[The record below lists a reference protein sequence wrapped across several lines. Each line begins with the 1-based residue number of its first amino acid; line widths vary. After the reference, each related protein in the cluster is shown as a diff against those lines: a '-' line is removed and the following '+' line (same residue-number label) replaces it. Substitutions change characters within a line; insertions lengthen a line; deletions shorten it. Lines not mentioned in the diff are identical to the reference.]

1 MANLFDYLKWRGDIS
16 VCHACFN
23 EIDALI
29 LSEISY
35 LDFSGLVSDD
45 FEHPIT
51 LKRLADLF
59 FTDTKRATKPLGL
72 ILPSSILDI
81 FKAAAKTRRF
91 ANMTVLSFVSEI
103 NERERKQF
111 SAMAFD
117 TGDRHL
123 FLAYRGTDDTIVGWK
138 EDFSMSY
145 SDTVAAQ
152 LDAKN
157 FLDRAAMRFPSVPI
171 RLGGHSKGG
180 NLAMFSALHAEKEI
194 RERACA
200 IYCFDG
206 PGFSRSITENENYL
220 ALRDRIFTF
229 VPQNSIVGMLLS
241 HDTNYVTVKSGA
253 VGLYQHDAFNWKID
267 VDRFELLPESS
278 KKNLRND
285 RVIKNWLSAYSQD
298 ERREFTEAL
307 FGLLEST
314 GAKTLTD
321 LSIDSIDKA
330 REMISAISK
339 FDKEKKKMLS
349 DVFSLLIKESLLSR
363 SKKQRVLKKEYK

>member
-16 VCHACFN
+16 VRHARFN

-45 FEHPIT
+45 FEHSIT
-51 LKRLADLF
+51 LGKLSALF
-59 FTDTKRATKPLGL
+59 FADKERANRSLGL
-72 ILPSSILDI
+72 IIPKSVFDI
-81 FKAAAKTRRF
+81 MRIAAKTRRF
-91 ANMTVLSFVSEI
+91 ANMKVISFVSEI
-103 NERERKQF
+103 DEKEKKQF
-111 SAMAFD
+111 SAMAID

-145 SDTVAAQ
+145 SETVAAQ
-152 LDAKN
+152 LDAKA
-157 FLDRAAMRFPSVPI
+157 FLDKASSKFPSVPI

-180 NLAMFSALHAEKEI
+180 NLAMFSSLHTDKET
-194 RERACA
+194 RERISA

-206 PGFSRSITENENYL
+206 PGFSSSITENENYH
-220 ALRDRIFTF
+220 ALGERIFTF
-229 VPQNSIVGMLLS
+229 VPENSIVGMLLS
-241 HDTNYVTVKSGA
+241 HDTNYQTVKSTA
-253 VGLYQHDAFNWKID
+253 IGLYQHDAFTWKVD
-267 VDRFELLPESS
+267 VDHFDILSESS
-278 KKNLRND
+278 KRNLRND
-285 RVIKNWLSAYSQD
+285 AVIKNWLSSYTPN
-298 ERREFTEAL
+298 ERREFTEA
-307 FGLLEST
+307 FFELLESS

-330 REMISAISK
+330 RGMLSAINR

-349 DVFSLLIKESLLSR
+349 DVLSLLIKESLR
-363 SKKQRVLKKEYK
+363 SKSKKYLNK